1 MTPPARPKA
10 TARAK
15 PQEGVRLQK
24 VLAERGVAA
33 RRKAEVLIAQGR
45 VRVNGEVVR
54 VLGTRVDP
62 TARIEVDSAPVA
74 RVAQRHRYIA
84 LNKPAGVL
92 SSARAERG
100 RPSVVDLVPRAGR
113 LYPVGRLDVDSE
125 GLVLLTND
133 GEWADHV
140 LHPKYGHD
148 REYEVRVEGE
158 VTDTFVDRL
167 RRGVTLEEG
176 LARAERARLVS
187 RDRTGGVLEMVLR
200 TGWKRQIRRMC
211 AALGLRVVELRRVRI
226 GTLRLGSLEAGK
238 WRDLTSAEVR
248 RLAAADAPGRGRIR
262 REPARSAC

>member
-1 MTPPARPKA
+1 MGPKPRA
-10 TARAK
+10 T
-15 PQEGVRLQK
+15 EGVRLQK

-74 RVAQRHRYIA
+74 GTAARQRYIA
-84 LNKPAGVL
+84 LNKPVGIL

-100 RPSVVDLVPRAGR
+100 RRSVVDLVPRAGR

-133 GEWADHV
+133 GAWADRV

-148 REYEVRVEGE
+148 REYEVHVQGD
-158 VTDTFVDRL
+158 VTDSFVDRL
-167 RRGVTLEEG
+167 RKGVTLEEG
-176 LARAERARLVS
+176 LARAERVELVS
-187 RDRTGGVLEMVLR
+187 RDRAGGVIGMVLR

-226 GTLRLGSLEAGK
+226 GTLRLGSLAPGQ
-238 WRDLTSAEVR
+238 WRDLTAREVQ
-248 RLAAADAPGRGRIR
+248 RLA
-262 REPARSAC
+262 S

>member
-1 MTPPARPKA
+1 MPLKP
-10 TARAK
+10 RAS
-15 PQEGVRLQK
+15 EGVRLQK

-74 RVAQRHRYIA
+74 RAAERHRYLA

-100 RPSVVDLVPRAGR
+100 RRSVVDLVPRGSR
-113 LYPVGRLDVDSE
+113 LYPVGRLDADSE

-133 GEWADHV
+133 GEWAERV
-140 LHPKYGHD
+140 LHPRYGHE
-148 REYEVRVEGE
+148 REYEVTVQGD
-158 VTDTFVDRL
+158 VTDAILDRL
-167 RRGVTLEEG
+167 RRGVPLEEG
-176 LARAERARLVS
+176 IARAERVELIS
-187 RDRTGGVLEMVLR
+187 RDRVGGRIGMVLR

-211 AALGLRVVELRRVRI
+211 AALGVRVVELRRVRI
-226 GTLRLGSLEAGK
+226 GAVRLGVGLSTGG
-238 WRDLTSAEVR
+238 WRELSQREVR
-248 RLAAADAPGRGRIR
+248 SLGAAAKPRSATRGRG
-262 REPARSAC
+262 PAGRARTAAF

>member
-1 MTPPARPKA
+1 MGPKPRA
-10 TARAK
+10 T
-15 PQEGVRLQK
+15 EGVRLQK

-74 RVAQRHRYIA
+74 RAAQRHRYIA

-100 RPSVVDLVPRAGR
+100 RRSVVDLVPRSGR
-113 LYPVGRLDVDSE
+113 LYPVGRLDADSE

-133 GEWADHV
+133 GEWAERV
-140 LHPKYGHD
+140 LHPRYGHE
-148 REYEVRVEGE
+148 REYEVTVEGD
-158 VTDTFVDRL
+158 VTDVVLDRL
-167 RRGVTLEEG
+167 RKGVPLEEG
-176 LARAERARLVS
+176 IARAERVELVS
-187 RDRTGGVLEMVLR
+187 RERAGGRIGMVLR

-211 AALGLRVVELRRVRI
+211 AVLGLRVVELRRIRI
-226 GTLRLGSLEAGK
+226 GTVRLGVGLSVGG
-238 WRDLTSAEVR
+238 WRELSEREVR
-248 RLAAADAPGRGRIR
+248 SLGAAAKPAPRGRR
-262 REPARSAC
+262 PATRERAAVR